1 MTEDTD
7 LGGAI
12 RAFPATRHS
21 AVRQAANPD
30 PEVRKQAFEELVTAY
45 WKPIYKYIRVKWNA
59 SNEDAKDL
67 TQAFFARAM
76 EKEFCQGYDPSRA
89 SFRTY
94 LRVGVDGFIAN
105 QRKAAGRIKR
115 GGGVPILSLDFD
127 AAEGELRGTRV
138 PAVGNPDDL
147 FHREWVRSLFALAV
161 DELRRDC
168 EASGKQT
175 HFQLFERY
183 DLEGPDAPRK
193 PTYSELGVEFGLSVT
208 QVTNHLAAMRRY
220 FRRLVVAR
228 IRATT
233 GSDEEFREES
243 RRLLGGWTE

>member
-1 MTEDTD
+1 MTQDTD

-21 AVRQAANPD
+21 AVQQASDANPN
-30 PEVRKQAFEELVTAY
+30 VRKQAFEELVTAY

-59 SNEDAKDL
+59 SNEDSKDL
-67 TQAFFARAM
+67 TQAFFTRAI

-94 LRVGVDGFIAN
+94 LRVAVDGFVAN
-105 QRKAAGRIKR
+105 ERKAAGRIKR
-115 GGGVPILSLDFD
+115 GGGISHLSLDFD
-127 AAEGELRGTRV
+127 AAECELRGT
-138 PAVGNPDDL
+138 PAGNPEDL

-183 DLEGPDAPRK
+183 DLEGPNAPKK
-193 PTYSELGVEFGLSVT
+193 PTYSELGVEFGLPTT
-208 QVTNHLAAMRRY
+208 QVTNHLAAMRRH
-220 FRRLVVAR
+220 FRRLVLAR

-233 GSDEEFREES
+233 GSDDEFREES
-243 RRLLGGWTE
+243 ERLLGGWTQ